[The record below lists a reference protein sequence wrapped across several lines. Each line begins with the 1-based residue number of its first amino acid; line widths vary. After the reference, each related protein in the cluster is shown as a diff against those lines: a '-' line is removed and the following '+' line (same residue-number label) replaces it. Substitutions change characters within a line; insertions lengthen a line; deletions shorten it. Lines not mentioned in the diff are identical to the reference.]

1 MVASEVLNALLARS
15 QAADGGFGSVPGA
28 HPEPAATALAA
39 IALSDE
45 DAVGWLL
52 GAQRP
57 DGSFGIDAGGVS
69 SDDTA
74 LTCLDLPDGPALE
87 RALDHVESTAG
98 ANAVDGLGVPPYGW
112 SWTIGAHGWTEPT
125 AWGLLALR
133 QRRPA
138 AADRIDD
145 GLAALR
151 ARACF
156 GGGWNYGTP
165 ESFDVEQPPFV
176 QTTAIALLA
185 TVGIDEE
192 LTTSGHQALRERWRS
207 EDVGFLSL
215 ATTASAFRVLGDAD
229 AGEAAGLV
237 ERHANAAGELGTVAL
252 AWASMALGD
261 GLHALDAS

>member
-1 MVASEVLNALLARS
+1 MVASEIVDARLARS
-15 QAADGGFGSVPGA
+15 QASDGGFGSVPGA
-28 HPEPAATALAA
+28 HPEPAPTALAA

-45 DAVGWLL
+45 AAVGWLL
-52 GAQRP
+52 DAQRP

-74 LTCLDLPDGPALE
+74 LTCLALPDGPALE

-98 ANAVDGLGVPPYGW
+98 ANAVDGPGAPPYGW

-133 QRRPA
+133 RRRPA
-138 AADRIDD
+138 ATGRIDD

-151 ARACF
+151 ARACI

-165 ESFDVEQPPFV
+165 ESFDVAQPPFV

-192 LTTSGHQALRERWRS
+192 LTASGQRALRERWRS
-207 EDVGFLSL
+207 EDAGFLSL
-215 ATTASAFRVLGDAD
+215 ATTAAAFRVLGDVEAS
-229 AGEAAGLV
+229 EAARLV
-237 ERHANAAGELGTVAL
+237 EHHANAADEPGTVAL
-252 AWASMALGD
+252 AWASLALGD
-261 GLHALDAS
+261 GLRALDAS

>member
-1 MVASEVLNALLARS
+1 MVALEIVDALLARS
-15 QAADGGFGSVPGA
+15 QASDGGFGSVPGA
-28 HPEPAATALAA
+28 HPEAAPTALAA

-45 DAVGWLL
+45 GAVDWLF

-74 LTCLDLPDGPALE
+74 LTCLALPDGPALE
-87 RALDHVESTAG
+87 RALDHVASTSG
-98 ANAVDGLGVPPYGW
+98 ANAVDGPGVPPYGW

-138 AADRIDD
+138 AEDRIED

-151 ARACF
+151 ARACI
-156 GGGWNYGTP
+156 GGGWNYGAP
-165 ESFDVEQPPFV
+165 ESFDVAQPPFV

-192 LTTSGHQALRERWRS
+192 LTTSGHQALRARWRS
-207 EDVGFLSL
+207 EDAGFLSL
-215 ATTASAFRVLGDAD
+215 ATTAAAFRVLGDAD
-229 AGEAAGLV
+229 VREAARLIEQHV
-237 ERHANAAGELGTVAL
+237 NDADELGTVAL
-252 AWASMALGD
+252 AWASIALGD